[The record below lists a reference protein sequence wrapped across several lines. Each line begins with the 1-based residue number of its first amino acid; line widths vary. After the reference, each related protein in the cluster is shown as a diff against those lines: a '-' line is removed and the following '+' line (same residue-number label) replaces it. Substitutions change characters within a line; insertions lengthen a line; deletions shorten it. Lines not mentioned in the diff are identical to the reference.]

1 MVKYFALA
9 MALVGSLVVVDLAQ
23 AGHRHHRRGGC
34 QGGNCYAA
42 PSNCYGGDCYA
53 APSNCHG
60 GNCYAPV
67 SGYAPVTG
75 KQEYLPAAPVG
86 PIQKGAAVAPAPVA
100 TVAVAAAPVAQSQY
114 VSTQRRG
121 LFGRRR

>member
-1 MVKYFALA
+1 MELMEMVKYFALA
-9 MALVGSLVVVDLAQ
+9 MALVGSLVVADLAQ

-34 QGGNCYAA
+34 QGGNCYAG
-42 PSNCYGGDCYA
+42 PSNC
-53 APSNCHG
+53 SG

-67 SGYAPVTG
+67 TGYAPVGG

-86 PIQKGAAVAPAPVA
+86 PIQKGAAVAPAPAPVA
-100 TVAVAAAPVAQSQY
+100 TVAPAPVAQSQY
-114 VSTQRRG
+114 VSTPRRG